1 MRRRVMVFLVT
12 AIMSLAIAQTA
23 WAVGGTVTIKYNAD
37 TQVFHGKV
45 QSPNSEC
52 QVGRVVKVYEVTTD
66 GRQLQ
71 GKMRSTDSG
80 VWKVSLMHAHGT
92 YVAVAPTFEGMHA
105 TCDRITSDTLDVM

>member
-1 MRRRVMVFLVT
+1 MRRGLMVILV
-12 AIMSLAIAQTA
+12 AIMSLAIVQAA
-23 WAVGGTVTIKYNAD
+23 WAVGGTVTIKYNAGKE
-37 TQVFHGKV
+37 VFHGKV

-52 QVGRVVKVYEVTTD
+52 RVGRVVKVYKVTAD

-71 GKMRSTDSG
+71 GKMRSTDTG
-80 VWKVSLMHAHGT
+80 AWKVSLMHAHGT